1 MLKKAIIV
9 LLALVLLIAPVVVRW
24 FYYYEGRYIPAEAPR
39 PDLGQIDEP
48 LPDVEPF
55 SDVQTSETLGT
66 VLVDLAHENHVE
78 MAELNVLQAR
88 LAARGQR
95 LQPVLDP
102 YELASQLRHAQ
113 ALVILSPGLDWTQE
127 EIQQVQRFVEKG
139 GRLLLATDPTRYGI
153 LYDEWGYYVGI
164 DPDVA
169 HINDLASRF
178 GLVFQDDY
186 LYNTVENE
194 GNFRNIILTDLA
206 DEKVTSGLDRIVFFA
221 ANSIASEQPAL
232 ITAGGETRSSTSER
246 TEELTVGLLAADG
259 AVLALGDLTFMTEP
273 NNAVSDNDQFIA
285 NIADFLGSGQR
296 TYELADF
303 PYFFS
308 DEVHLVYAGAPL
320 LDSDLVQEG
329 SALQAQLA
337 EVGRTLT
344 VREEEDG
351 DTDTLYLGLYEQ
363 AEEVE
368 PYLTAAEVT
377 LVFTPTVALEED
389 DADTGESL
397 DTSSTITAT
406 VQPTST
412 ESLEEETES
421 PNNGRNRIIVAPLGE
436 MSPATTSLLLLQRE
450 GDREIMVA
458 LANSEEGLTNTLARL
473 ATNDLT
479 GCLMHEV
486 DVTVTS
492 LLALCPSGE
501 LAEVGEEGGWQE
513 QEPELLPPEET
524 EPGAEPEPEEPPT
537 EPVGNIIIVSLD
549 EGVGRYDS
557 MTSAQDYAEILQ
569 ESYEVSVWSIAE
581 AGLPSLDDLILF
593 DLSIWTM
600 GDYEEGLGIEA
611 SDLLFNLMF
620 EGVPVVL
627 SGAYISDSASELVQ
641 RDIQVND
648 ASHPLARGFEVG
660 EVIEFVMPPSGS
672 EYEMAVLDEW
682 TEEDGDI
689 VFVRGPNSEASEVP
703 SVVAIVDDFSDFR
716 LVYVCFPVYLLP
728 EGPKEQFVRNTV
740 SWLLNP

>member
-1 MLKKAIIV
+1 
-9 LLALVLLIAPVVVRW
+9 
-24 FYYYEGRYIPAEAPR
+24 
-39 PDLGQIDEP
+39 
-48 LPDVEPF
+48 
-55 SDVQTSETLGT
+55 
-66 VLVDLAHENHVE
+66 
-78 MAELNVLQAR
+78 
-88 LAARGQR
+88 
-95 LQPVLDP
+95 
-102 YELASQLRHAQ
+102 
-113 ALVILSPGLDWTQE
+113 
-127 EIQQVQRFVEKG
+127 
-139 GRLLLATDPTRYGI
+139 
-153 LYDEWGYYVGI
+153 
-164 DPDVA
+164 
-169 HINDLASRF
+169 
-178 GLVFQDDY
+178 
-186 LYNTVENE
+186 
-194 GNFRNIILTDLA
+194 
-206 DEKVTSGLDRIVFFA
+206 
-221 ANSIASEQPAL
+221 
-232 ITAGGETRSSTSER
+232 
-246 TEELTVGLLAADG
+246 
-259 AVLALGDLTFMTEP
+259 
-273 NNAVSDNDQFIA
+273 
-285 NIADFLGSGQR
+285 
-296 TYELADF
+296 
-303 PYFFS
+303 
-308 DEVHLVYAGAPL
+308 
-320 LDSDLVQEG
+320 
-329 SALQAQLA
+329 LQAQLA
-337 EVGRTLT
+337 EIGKTLT

-377 LVFTPTVALEED
+377 LVFTPTVVLEDD
-389 DADTGESL
+389 DADAGESL
-397 DTSSTITAT
+397 DTSSTITVT

-412 ESLEEETES
+412 DSLEEEAES
-421 PNNGRNRIIVAPLGE
+421 PNTGRNRIVVTPLGE
-436 MSPATTSLLLLQRE
+436 MSPATTSLLLLQSE
-450 GDREIMVA
+450 GNREILVA

-473 ATNDLT
+473 AANDLT

-486 DVTVTS
+486 EATATS

-501 LAEVGEEGGWQE
+501 LAEEGEEGGWQG
-513 QEPELLPPEET
+513 QEPGPLPPDET
-524 EPGAEPEPEEPPT
+524 ESGAEPEPEEPPT
-537 EPVGNIIIVSLD
+537 EPVGSIIIVSLD

-557 MTSAQDYAEILQ
+557 MTSAQDYTEILQ
-569 ESYEVSVWSIAE
+569 ESYEVSIWSVAE

-728 EGPKEQFVRNTV
+728 EGPKEQFVRNTL